1 MLTFEMHRCG
11 ATTGASSGRFR
22 SWRAGDT
29 IQAPEGEFAHLPD
42 SMYTARV
49 VETKQQEPTASTEG
63 HARYTVEQATG
74 WTKVIDQN
82 TGKKVGNSIRG
93 TGDDALVEAQARIC
107 DLTS

>member
-1 MLTFEMHRCG
+1 MPVYEMHRRG
-11 ATTGASSGRFR
+11 STAGASSGRFR

-29 IQAPEGEFAHLPD
+29 ITAPEGEFAHLPD

-63 HARYTVEQATG
+63 HARYTVEQASG
-74 WTKVIDQN
+74 WTKVIDQD
-82 TGKKVGNSIRG
+82 TGEKVGNSIRG
-93 TGDDALVEAQARIC
+93 TGDEALDEAQARID